1 MAVSASERGVEI
13 DREIMNE
20 VISRGEDQ
28 LNTLKQRKAMSIFFL
43 GAAATAGELHG
54 RKAADAIL

>member
-20 VISRGEDQ
+20 VISRAEDQ

-43 GAAATAGELHG
+43 GAVATAGELHG